1 MDTTLSTDEVYDIC
15 NALNAE
21 AQRLE
26 ADAKRS
32 RTKGHTFNQVGVVEV
47 QAEKLRTLVRRLLN
61 EKNEED
67 LNDFNYVG
75 SRHHY

>member
-1 MDTTLSTDEVYDIC
+1 METTLSADEVHDIC

-26 ADAKRS
+26 RDAKRS
-32 RTKGHTFNQVGVVEV
+32 RAKGHTFNQIGVVEV
-47 QAEKLRTLVRRLLN
+47 EAEKLRALVQRLLK
-61 EKNEED
+61 EKDEED